1 MRDLELNHLTPE
13 VLRKNVCVPQW
24 KIAQNMTTRESPHS
38 AQTLFKMPLPWILH
52 SENTGMTSISLNL
65 NLT

>member
-13 VLRKNVCVPQW
+13 VLRNHVCVPQW
-24 KIAQNMTTRESPHS
+24 KVAQNRTTQESPDS
-38 AQTLFKMPLPWILH
+38 TQTLKMPLPWILH
-52 SENTGMTSISLNL
+52 GENTGMTSISLNF